1 MATGSRAKSK
11 FSEEDYQRLLANL
24 ARGKAAGEA
33 RSETLDGSEE
43 GAPSAQ
49 ASASASKRK
58 PKAKPAIERALA
70 ELAPEPDAP
79 ASGALAAALG
89 VPQASI
95 VSDKKKR
102 QGVKETPIMTAVR
115 ECSITV
121 EAGPKHIVIVF
132 EGARLFTLNE
142 LLAIL
147 QYRKYIVF
155 GYKKLWQELV
165 LKALKQM
172 GKDKPHFDGPC
183 NVILFRQGAKMID
196 RDSFTVMFK
205 YIIDALKDEP
215 RKGVQGIFPDDNPD
229 IVFSDEKRQ
238 AIGEPIIA
246 LRVELIDPA
255 PQPQTHRAEELF
267 SNPSIWSSR
276 AAKPAAGDNPP
287 QAPARAPKKTKAPA
301 PSEPA
306 PSQGAVSQA
315 PLAAGGPAASK
326 PKRAKASKS
335 SEPAAP
341 AKPKRRSSGAGSEG
355 AGNAV

>member
-1 MATGSRAKSK
+1 MATGSKSKSK
-11 FSEEDYQRLLANL
+11 FSEADYQRLLENL
-24 ARGKAAGEA
+24 ARGKNAAA
-33 RSETLDGSEE
+33 RGD
-43 GAPSAQ
+43 AQ
-49 ASASASKRK
+49 ASEAEGEK
-58 PKAKPAIERALA
+58 PAKPAAKRSAKNKASEPAAI
-70 ELAPEPDAP
+70 APSEPA
-79 ASGALAAALG
+79 AGGSLAAALG
-89 VPQASI
+89 VPSSSI

-121 EAGPKHIVIVF
+121 ETGPRHIVIVF

-147 QYRKYIVF
+147 QFRKYIVF

-215 RKGVQGIFPDDNPD
+215 KKGLQGIFPDDNPD

-255 PQPQTHRAEELF
+255 PQTELHTAEGLF
-267 SNPSIWSSR
+267 SDPDLWRKRPPR
-276 AAKPAAGDNPP
+276 AVAAPAAPIPAGVDG
-287 QAPARAPKKTKAPA
+287 APETP
-301 PSEPA
+301 
-306 PSQGAVSQA
+306 
-315 PLAAGGPAASK
+315 
-326 PKRAKASKS
+326 
-335 SEPAAP
+335 P
-341 AKPKRRSSGAGSEG
+341 AKPKRRAKSSAASQPAPIEP
-355 AGNAV
+355 APAPEEPKAAPAAKAPRKKIAKPPTPPTSA